1 MKRIYPNLLITGTPG
16 TGKTQLCERII
27 DQLPDD
33 LKSEFSIMNL
43 SDFAKANKCLDGYD
57 YELEC
62 DIIDEEVV
70 EQKLIEKFD
79 PSGGGD
85 GEDPDSARPRHG
97 GIIMDYHGADLIPKQ
112 LLDKVFVLRCNNSI
126 LYDRL
131 SKRNY
136 PQKKI
141 EMNLECEIFQ
151 SIKDEAIDAF
161 GTEMVIEMNSEDEN
175 DCESNVQKII
185 KWIYKWINYQEKR
198 EGAKVNGD
206 EARIKSKSHEGKL
219 DAKLNGNENVEDEK
233 RINGDDERIDGDDEG
248 INGDK
253 RINGDDEGRIDGK
266 RLNGDEFES
275 EIEKRLKTK

>member
-33 LKSEFSIMNL
+33 LKSEFTIMNL
-43 SDFAKANKCLDGYD
+43 SDFAKTNKCLDGYD

-85 GEDPDSARPRHG
+85 GEGPDSARPRHG

-161 GTEMVIEMNSEDEN
+161 GPEMVIEMNSEDEN
-175 DCESNVQKII
+175 DCESNIQEII
-185 KWIYKWINYQEKR
+185 KWIYKWMNYQEKK

-206 EARIKSKSHEGKL
+206 EARVKSKSHEGNVYNEASVNHEGKL
-219 DAKLNGNENVEDEK
+219 DAKQNGDEDVEDE
-233 RINGDDERIDGDDEG
+233 R
-248 INGDK
+248 
-253 RINGDDEGRIDGK
+253 RINGDDEGSDDEGRTDGK
-266 RLNGDEFES
+266 RLNGDEFGS